1 MRILEIWASANYG
14 SFLSEGHNY
23 IMYDYMHFVMIIY
36 RCTPFPHHDL
46 LCGQYIDHSTTVY
59 IDDSVFNY
67 TEANNRIIELD
78 NNEIFRTGELT
89 SCRWIVI
96 YMICLSVYPQCNT
109 ETQALVPPC
118 KDECLKY
125 IDNVCSG
132 NLALFH
138 LSTVS
143 FQLDEKLI
151 LDCSDPFR
159 VFDSV
164 HADVE
169 NCYNFTCKLIQY
181 SYRVL
186 YINYRNHLNLN
197 FLM

>member
-1 MRILEIWASANYG
+1 
-14 SFLSEGHNY
+14 
-23 IMYDYMHFVMIIY
+23 MHFVMIIC
-36 RCTPFPHHDL
+36 RCIFFPHHDL
-46 LCGQYIDHSTTVY
+46 LCGQYIDNSTTVY

-67 TEANNRIIELD
+67 TEVNNRIIELD
-78 NNEIFRTGELT
+78 SNESFGTGTIT

-96 YMICLSVYPQCNT
+96 YMICLSVYPQCDS
-109 ETQALVPPC
+109 ETQALIPPC

-132 NLALFH
+132 NLDFLRISAV
-138 LSTVS
+138 TV
-143 FQLDEKLI
+143 QLDEKLI

-159 VFDSV
+159 EFDLV

-181 SYRVL
+181 SYRL
-186 YINYRNHLNLN
+186 LHMNFRNHLNLN